1 MQPAVEASMI
11 SYLADR
17 ELTGSMITELFEVRE
32 QIGAEV
38 AVQTLAYTLNQACP
52 AQAKRLFRKLT
63 REAP

>member
-17 ELTGSMITELFEVRE
+17 ELTGSMITEFEVRE